1 MGLIIYII
9 GIVATIYAILDLV
22 KKNISTP
29 CKLLI
34 IIVLLLTSW
43 IGLIIYF
50 LYAKDHVEEWCKQW
64 GDSKIYETLFTN
76 LRRVPREK

>member
-9 GIVATIYAILDLV
+9 GVVATVYAILDLV

-29 CKLLI
+29 CKLLF

-50 LYAKDHVEEWCKQW
+50 LYAKDHVEEWCKQ
-64 GDSKIYETLFTN
+64 
-76 LRRVPREK
+76 